1 MIVQIAAIAAASV
14 AGIVWL
20 WRRSINKQADALTR
34 VADGIVLLRK
44 SAGVTPRM
52 VPVARSDE
60 RDAQL
65 AQMAAEIEAA
75 GFRMLGDVEEYNRD
89 GTSAGVARWIV
100 SGNGHVC
107 GWFASTPG
115 GPVLLLL
122 SEDAGRAFATTIRSA
137 PAPGVTI
144 PDTIRRTDVDLD
156 ETLATAIDIHRAETS
171 AFGQP
176 VAVHDLDEAFACMR
190 RMSAHIGAWRTRQE
204 PRGLLE
210 SDVRNIAGEHYAS
223 VGESL
228 IQLVNLT
235 EMRAEWAK

>member
-1 MIVQIAAIAAASV
+1 MLVQIAAIAVAAV
-14 AGIVWL
+14 AGIAWL

-34 VADGIVLLRK
+34 VADGIVFLRK

-52 VPVARSDE
+52 VPVARTDE

-65 AQMAAEIEAA
+65 AETSGEIEAA

-89 GTSAGVARWIV
+89 GTSAGIARWIV
-100 SGNGHVC
+100 SADGHVC
-107 GWFASTPG
+107 GWFAMTPG
-115 GPVLLLL
+115 GPVLLLV

-137 PAPGVTI
+137 PAPGVSV

-156 ETLATAIDIHRAETS
+156 ESLTTAIGIHRAEVS
-171 AFGQP
+171 AFGQL

-190 RMSAHIGAWRTRQE
+190 RMSAHIGAWRSGQE

-235 EMRAEWAK
+235 EMKAEWAK